1 MRFVEKW
8 SPAPVRSLLGKRISP
23 FTTADGGSS
32 PMMASDVI
40 DFPDPDSP
48 TKPSTSPGAT
58 ENEIPLTAATGAAP
72 FSGTAPRDGGNW
84 IARFRTSSSGH
95 TKDMV
100 TARAQHA
107 TDFRGMKPLCYWDR

>member
-1 MRFVEKW
+1 MRFVGRR
-8 SPAPVRSLLGKRISP
+8 SPASVRSLLGKRISP
-23 FTTADGGSS
+23 FTTAAGGNS

-84 IARFRTSSSGH
+84 IARFRTSSSGR
-95 TKDMV
+95 TKGMV
-100 TARAQHA
+100 SARAQH
-107 TDFRGMKPLCYWDR
+107 DMEFKE